1 MNTIELR
8 KIITKIVDWQWYDYR
23 ENGGGTF
30 AVEKDNRTVRFDT
43 GIWCGN
49 SLLPIKWD
57 DVIAAAQAAHL
68 FENPCCTL
76 FGQAGIIIE
85 YDESLTSLYMERFG
99 PFERTPE
106 GLCLAIVE
114 LKNKGKI

>member
-8 KIITKIVDWQWYDYR
+8 KTVAEIVGWEWSDYR
-23 ENGGGTF
+23 ERDGSAF
-30 AVEKDNRTVRFDT
+30 AVEKESRVCRFNTGCADNF
-43 GIWCGN
+43 
-49 SLLPIKWD
+49 LPINWND
-57 DVIAAAQAAHL
+57 AMEAAKQAHL

-85 YDESLTSLYMERFG
+85 YDERLTSLYMERFG
-99 PFERTPE
+99 PFKRTPE